1 MGKQKWL
8 LAIMVVA
15 ACLTLT
21 PSLMLA
27 QATEEPVVRAVLFFS
42 PTCPHCHTVINDV
55 LIPMVDQYGS
65 RLQIIGI
72 DISQAGGQQIYQTA
86 IEHYQIPPERR
97 GVPTLILEE
106 LVLVGSLEIP
116 QQFPSLVEEKLATGG
131 TVWPDL
137 PGLAA
142 VLPEATPEEA
152 TPTPTPPPTSTP
164 APTIPVNPAPPS
176 PTGQLAQLPTIAPT
190 ATPTHTPEPAGLTIG
205 SDPLPP
211 AQIPEPPSDPVGM
224 TLAGVVLVN
233 LMASLIHIGWRLLA
247 ARPRL
252 FRLGSQPLNAAQTW
266 LIPLLA
272 LTGLGVS
279 IYLAYVEINRV
290 EAICGPVGECNIVQA
305 SPYARILGVPIAVLG
320 ILNYLLVMTLWLG
333 RRCLPGVW
341 AIIPALGLLGLSLVG
356 VLFSIYLTWLEIF
369 VIRAVCLWCLSSAVI
384 TLILLFQVMP
394 GPAAAKAQFELRLS
408 DNTRP

>member
-1 MGKQKWL
+1 MHTQKWL
-8 LAIMVVA
+8 LAIGVMA
-15 ACLTLT
+15 ACLILT
-21 PSLMLA
+21 PSLMSA
-27 QATEEPVVRAVLFFS
+27 QTTEEPVVRAVLFFS
-42 PTCPHCHTVINDV
+42 PTCPHCHAVINDV

-72 DISQAGGQQIYQTA
+72 DISQAGGQQLYQAA
-86 IEHYQIPPERR
+86 IDRYQIPPERR
-97 GVPTLILEE
+97 GVPTLIVEE

-142 VLPEATPEEA
+142 ALPDATPKEV
-152 TPTPTPPPTSTP
+152 TPTPPPPPTSTP
-164 APTIPVNPAPPS
+164 APTIPVDPAPPS
-176 PTGQLAQLPTIAPT
+176 PTAQFAELPTLAPT
-190 ATPTHTPEPAGLTIG
+190 ATPTHTPAPSALTLG
-205 SDPLPP
+205 SDALPP
-211 AQIPEPPSDPVGM
+211 AQTLEPPSDPVGM
-224 TLAGVVLVN
+224 TLAGVVLAN
-233 LMASLIHIGWRLLA
+233 LIASLIYAIWRLFA
-247 ARPRL
+247 AGPRL
-252 FRLGSQPLNAAQTW
+252 FRLGSQPLNTVQTW

-272 LTGLGVS
+272 LAGLGVS
-279 IYLAYVEINRV
+279 IYLAYVEINQV

-333 RRCLPGVW
+333 RRWLPGMW
-341 AIIPALGLLGLSLVG
+341 ATGPALGLLGLSLVG

-384 TLILLFQVMP
+384 TLVLLFQVMP
-394 GPAAAKAQFELRLS
+394 GLAAAESRRKLLPQ
-408 DNTRP
+408 